1 MLLSIYLASQ
11 QFLGIFVTAILR
23 YISGVL
29 CIGDVF
35 FWGGEIFPWK
45 SKTKQRMVFRMIHV
59 KDALLRMGKVWSAW
73 TCFGFFGGAKKIF
86 GQEVGGW
93 VIFVTLRDQLT

>member
-11 QFLGIFVTAILR
+11 QFLGISVTAILR

-35 FWGGEIFPWK
+35 FGGGDFSLEVQDQ
-45 SKTKQRMVFRMIHV
+45 TKNG
-59 KDALLRMGKVWSAW
+59 L
-73 TCFGFFGGAKKIF
+73 
-86 GQEVGGW
+86 
-93 VIFVTLRDQLT
+93 